1 MLLVLPVVVETFFFF
16 FSPPPPF
23 FYEPLEWGCG
33 VGEGGEGREGGG
45 QLTFRLSGLE
55 RKGLRSLTESRELLL
70 LLRRLGYGTPAH
82 AQNQRTGLKGS
93 CLHPARPRTF
103 FCFLVLLT
111 FEGAGRGASRTNC
124 PWPPSVLS
132 TGFTIQFGSLVPHL
146 CVLIIAGRGGIREFN
161 VKTVKLK
168 KKKKSTHRKETH
180 TVVRGC

>member
-1 MLLVLPVVVETFFFF
+1 M
-16 FSPPPPF
+16 
-23 FYEPLEWGCG
+23 EP
-33 VGEGGEGREGGG
+33 
-45 QLTFRLSGLE
+45 QLTLRTSGQ
-55 RKGLRSLTESRELLL
+55 GLRAAVCI
-70 LLRRLGYGTPAH
+70 RLGHGP
-82 AQNQRTGLKGS
+82 
-93 CLHPARPRTF
+93 F